1 MTAAAFIVRA
11 LLDFGCICFGLSVLV
26 KRLEAIVGLRDAG
39 CILFLIAGVIDLL
52 RPWSAQ

>member
-1 MTAAAFIVRA
+1 MMAAFIVRA
-11 LLDFGCICFGLSVLV
+11 LLDLGGICFGLSVFA
-26 KRLEAIVGLRDAG
+26 KRPEAIVSWRDAG